1 MEQNKSLSARIKRR
15 NKQGFAGVGSY
26 CGVGPNHSYGDY
38 TDPEQNGKA
47 ADYAREQKRKA
58 ADYAIEQKRK
68 AAYYAI
74 EQKRKNKL
82 GFKLI
87 AKGFSINKRALTKKY
102 ADKHQKLN

>member
-15 NKQGFAGVGSY
+15 NKQGFASVGSY

-47 ADYAREQKRKA
+47 ADYVR
-58 ADYAIEQKRK
+58 
-68 AAYYAI
+68 

-82 GFKLI
+82 GFKRI